1 MEEPKPALMMVQH
14 TTGSSNQ
21 FTTTWHAVVGQTYT
35 VQYKTDL
42 NETNWNFAA
51 QINARK
57 TNVFA
62 ILPANYSTRL
72 PLWVICTM

>member
-1 MEEPKPALMMVQH
+1 M
-14 TTGSSNQ
+14 
-21 FTTTWHAVVGQTYT
+21 GQAHT